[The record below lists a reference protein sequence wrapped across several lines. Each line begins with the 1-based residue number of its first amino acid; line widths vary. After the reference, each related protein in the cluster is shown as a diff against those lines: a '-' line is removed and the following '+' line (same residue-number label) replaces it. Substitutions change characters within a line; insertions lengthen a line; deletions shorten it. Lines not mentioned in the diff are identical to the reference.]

1 MFEGGAAE
9 AAGVAGTVGVVIVV
23 VHFVFRICGIMDVHA
38 QK

>member
-23 VHFVFRICGIMDVHA
+23 VHFVFCGPIMDVHVRW
-38 QK
+38 